1 LGRASRTG
9 FSYQLPVE
17 AGHPMA
23 LVATYYSADRR
34 TSPASFE
41 VLVDGRK
48 VADQEVPR
56 TDPGR
61 FYDVTYAV
69 PPELVQGKSAVTVK
83 FQAKAG
89 SQVAAVY
96 GLRMVRADQLP

>member
-1 LGRASRTG
+1 
-9 FSYQLPVE
+9 
-17 AGHPMA
+17 MA

-41 VLVDGRK
+41 ILVDGQRI
-48 VADQEVPR
+48 AGQEVPR

-61 FYDVTYAV
+61 FYDVTYVV
-69 PPELVQGKSAVTVK
+69 PPELVQGKTAVTVK
-83 FQAKAG
+83 FQAKTG

-96 GLRMVRADQLP
+96 GLRMVRKDQLP